1 MQGNPQIRC
10 KKAEG
15 GIWKLKFQN
24 CKIYFNST
32 DFCIYLFIYL
42 FVIFQEQLVG
52 THKPAHVGLCTLE
65 RNRVN

>member
-1 MQGNPQIRC
+1 MNY

-15 GIWKLKFQN
+15 GIWKLKFQK

-32 DFCIYLFIYL
+32 DFFLSF
-42 FVIFQEQLVG
+42 FVIFQEQLAG